1 MSGPRG
7 NPEAPALL
15 SLGSNLGNRE
25 ETLLRAFARIG
36 RSDGLLLEA
45 ASSLYETEP
54 VGFPA
59 GRLFV
64 NAACAVRTA
73 LPPRDLLDLCFSI
86 ERELGRTRG
95 GPSLDRTLDI
105 DLLAYGDL
113 AIAEP
118 DLSVPH
124 PRLRERL
131 FVLVPLA
138 EIRPDVPLPPDGR
151 TVREILRAHHGG
163 GWARRVSS
171 RGEAR

>member
-7 NPEAPALL
+7 NPEATALL

-25 ETLLRAFARIG
+25 ETLLGAFARI
-36 RSDGLLLEA
+36 RRADGLLLDA

-54 VGFPA
+54 FGLPA

-73 LPPRDLLDLCFSI
+73 LPPRDLLELCLSI
-86 ERELGRTRG
+86 EREFGRTRG
-95 GPSLDRTLDI
+95 GQSLDRTLDI
-105 DLLAYGDL
+105 DLLAYGGL
-113 AIAEP
+113 AISEP
-118 DLSVPH
+118 GLVVPH

-138 EIRPDVPLPPDGR
+138 EIRPDIMLPPDGK
-151 TVREILRAHHGG
+151 TVREILSGHPGG

-171 RGEAR
+171 RGEER